1 MNLFHKRSTLYFLL
15 SGTIT
20 MIFIMIITGRPLT
33 TANTPSGIINLELA
47 CTHTKVQVVL
57 SSWNNDII
65 AAAKINTYFDFLFL
79 VFYALFL
86 YSCCIQLAK
95 VLPQEKSISKWLNK
109 FAIASVIA
117 GFLDILENTGML
129 ISLAGNGSER
139 IALFTA
145 TFSLIKWLLV
155 IFVLLLIIVGFMVKL
170 NSSRKQ
176 EG

>member
-1 MNLFHKRSTLYFLL
+1 
-15 SGTIT
+15 
-20 MIFIMIITGRPLT
+20 
-33 TANTPSGIINLELA
+33 
-47 CTHTKVQVVL
+47 
-57 SSWNNDII
+57 
-65 AAAKINTYFDFLFL
+65 
-79 VFYALFL
+79 
-86 YSCCIQLAK
+86 LAK